1 MIAVYKLLLTLTYIS
16 GYYSPVNLILT
27 HRLSICIFILSSFF
41 FHSMIVYFHFIL
53 FIRRKLT
60 HLLSWTHFMVTRDDA
75 VIQKFV
81 ISNSQHVYRKRL
93 RGKTRTNYFYYYTY
107 KLREMMI
114 HLPYYRHTLILDLD
128 ETLVYSCRYSDLSLM
143 VPSLE
148 SIGITIV
155 GMIECCERANEIV
168 AQ

>member
-1 MIAVYKLLLTLTYIS
+1 MIAVYELLLTLIS
-16 GYYSPVNLILT
+16 MFGYNSSFNLILCN
-27 HRLSICIFILSSFF
+27 RLSICVVILSPRF
-41 FHSMIVYFHFIL
+41 FHSLIMYFQFL
-53 FIRRKLT
+53 SFIRRKLT
-60 HLLSWTHFMVTRDDA
+60 HLLSWTRFMVTRDDV

-143 VPSLE
+143 VPTLE

-155 GMIECCERANEIV
+155 GMIEC
-168 AQ
+168 